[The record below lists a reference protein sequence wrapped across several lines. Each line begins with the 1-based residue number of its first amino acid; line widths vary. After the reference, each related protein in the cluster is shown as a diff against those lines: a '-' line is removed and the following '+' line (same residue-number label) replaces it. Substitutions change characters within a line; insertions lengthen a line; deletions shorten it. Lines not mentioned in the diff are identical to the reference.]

1 LAVARAKPEPAPLVQ
16 AIGVRKYFYSKPSL
30 LARKLAGQE
39 TRFTK
44 AVDGVDLYVGHGET
58 LGLVGESGCG
68 KSTLGRLL
76 VGLYTPTAGEVIYE
90 EGTRKTGQMIFQ
102 NPYASLNPRHTV
114 RQILGNALERRG
126 VPFQD
131 REAESVSLLE
141 RVGLAAAHLDQ
152 FPRQFSGGQRQ
163 RIGIARALAMQPS
176 FIVADEPV
184 SALDVS
190 VQAQILN
197 LLQRLQA
204 ESNVSFL
211 LVSHDLA
218 VVHHISHRVS
228 VMYLGKIVETG
239 PTESLFEEPL
249 HPYTRALLSAIPR
262 IGDGG
267 TSRIHLQGTV
277 PSAADPPKG
286 CRFST
291 RCPNKLAICSD
302 VEPEPWSARGCSRHV
317 VWCHLYS

>member
-1 LAVARAKPEPAPLVQ
+1 M
-16 AIGVRKYFYSKPSL
+16 
-30 LARKLAGQE
+30 
-39 TRFTK
+39 
-44 AVDGVDLYVGHGET
+44 
-58 LGLVGESGCG
+58 
-68 KSTLGRLL
+68 

-218 VVHHISHRVS
+218 VVHHISQGIRNIS
-228 VMYLGKIVETG
+228 ARLLRQDPPKLSKTAA
-239 PTESLFEEPL
+239 
-249 HPYTRALLSAIPR
+249 PYTRVLRWVPANYT
-262 IGDGG
+262 G
-267 TSRIHLQGTV
+267 TYTTCKELCSQR
-277 PSAADPPKG
+277 
-286 CRFST
+286 T
-291 RCPNKLAICSD
+291 RQRLVQYMMPNKYSVCSD
-302 VEPEPWSARGCSRHV
+302 VERTLER
-317 VWCHLYS
+317 